1 MATNRKNTVDTIM
14 AAIVIIGIV
23 GGFLYMSNNTGG
35 GFMPQVDMSDSLL
48 ADQAPAPIVD
58 AANVIV
64 EVSAPPVE
72 HEYTEPAAV
81 NDESSS
87 LFSNRLFLYSG
98 VGLIVAVLAMGGLM
112 AMASRNST
120 KTDQPEQPQPQQ
132 TIKRPAAKRTGDVP
146 AGLLAVVDGVLLSRG
161 GQSEG
166 QPSYWIESD
175 RCHTNPLSWT
185 FGFDYA
191 TGKSPDELHKYENDL
206 VSRLCRAGC
215 DTTVRIDVKR
225 SLIEIFNPEPQTFA
239 LRDHWQQIKTMP
251 ANKRFCTPG
260 VEVIDGIAKP
270 KRLQLKDEGSAYL
283 VAGMPRAGKTQLAM
297 SMILTLCAAN
307 SPERLSLIVADTK
320 AIDTAALAGLPHLV
334 ALESDPLKIA
344 SITDAMVTEMRE
356 RQRAAKTGDTSFLK
370 RVICFYVDEAA
381 DLYIGAGDRGDDIAK
396 NIQQLV
402 QTGLGLG
409 FIIILASQ
417 RMGFLPTEMYSL
429 LPRRCVLR
437 VGSGNDS
444 FQATGAKGTQCHK
457 LPRRQFEIFT
467 AGSPEGERGQGF
479 FVADPSDDDYK
490 ASVEWFIS
498 DIKATWPGARPCWSP
513 SNIMPPTVADEPVS
527 MATIDASVDADD
539 GADDDAG
546 IAQTEAIL
554 DEFDPQF
561 IQMLENAYDS
571 NPNRWNKQRVRETY
585 AMFMD
590 KPNARLKGRREA
602 AVWAAIKAKMEDKA
616 TKIAEDL

>member
-1 MATNRKNTVDTIM
+1 MATNRKNTVDSVM

-23 GGFLYMSNNTGG
+23 GGFLYMSNSAGG

-48 ADQAPAPIVD
+48 ADQAPVPIVD

-64 EVSAPPVE
+64 EVSAAPPVE
-72 HEYTEPAAV
+72 HEYSAPAPTAV
-81 NDESSS
+81 NNDETSS
-87 LFSNRLFLYSG
+87 LFSNRLFLFSG
-98 VGLIVAVLAMGGLM
+98 VGLIIAVVAMGGLM
-112 AMASRNST
+112 AMAGRNNAT
-120 KTDQPEQPQPQQ
+120 TTQPEQRQLQQP
-132 TIKRPAAKRTGDVP
+132 TKRPAAKRTGDVP
-146 AGLLAVVDGVLLSRG
+146 TGLLAVVDGVLLSRG
-161 GQSEG
+161 GQTPEG
-166 QPSYWIESD
+166 KPNYWIERD

-191 TGKSPDELHKYENDL
+191 TGRSPDELHKYENDL
-206 VSRLCRAGC
+206 VSRLCRAGF
-215 DTTVRIDVKR
+215 DTSVHVDVKR
-225 SLIEIFNPEPQTFA
+225 SLIEIFNPEPRTFA
-239 LRDHWQQIKTMP
+239 LRDYWQQVKTMP

-260 VEVIDGIAKP
+260 VEVVDGIAKP

-297 SMILTLCAAN
+297 SMILSLCAAN

-320 AIDTAALAGLPHLV
+320 AIDTATLAGLPHLV

-344 SITDAMVTEMRE
+344 TITDAMVTEMRE
-356 RQRAAKTGDTSFLK
+356 RQKAAKTGDTSFLQ
-370 RVICFYVDEAA
+370 RVICLYVDEAA

-490 ASVEWFIS
+490 TNVEWFIS
-498 DIKATWPGARPCWSP
+498 DIRATWPGARPCWSP
-513 SNIMPPTVADEPVS
+513 SNIMPPAVADEPVS
-527 MATIDASVDADD
+527 MAIADVPANVDDD
-539 GADDDAG
+539 ADDDAG
-546 IAQTEAIL
+546 IASAGAIL

-561 IQMLENAYDS
+561 IQMLENVKES
-571 NPNRWNKQRVRETY
+571 NPGRWNRQRVRETY
-585 AMFMD
+585 KIFMED
-590 KPNARLKGRREA
+590 HKARMSERREK
-602 AVWAAIKAKMEDKA
+602 AVFEAINNRCA
-616 TKIAEDL
+616 TKIA